1 MSDGNTFGG
10 FTDAFLT
17 AFRDEF
23 PKLTSLAISF
33 LSNASIATV
42 TAEEVN
48 MPVRLTEPS
57 GTHVSIGFLLRSVHA
72 ISQKQ

>member
-23 PKLTSLAISF
+23 PKLSSLAISF

-48 MPVRLTEPS
+48 MPVRLIQTS
-57 GTHVSIGFLLRSVHA
+57 GTHVSIGLLLRSVHA

>member
-23 PKLTSLAISF
+23 PKLSSLAISF
-33 LSNASIATV
+33 LSNVSTTAV
-42 TAEEVN
+42 TAEEVII
-48 MPVRLTEPS
+48 PVQLTETS
-57 GTHVSIGFLLRSVHA
+57 STHVSIGLLLRSVHA

>member
-10 FTDAFLT
+10 FADAFLT
-17 AFRDEF
+17 AFRDDF
-23 PKLTSLAISF
+23 PKLSSLAISF

-48 MPVRLTEPS
+48 IPVRLTETS
-57 GTHVSIGFLLRSVHA
+57 STHVSIGLLLRSMHA
-72 ISQKQ
+72 ISHKQ

>member
-23 PKLTSLAISF
+23 PKLSSLAISF
-33 LSNASIATV
+33 LSNASTATV

-48 MPVRLTEPS
+48 ITVQLARTS
-57 GTHVSIGFLLRSVHA
+57 STHVKIGLLLRSMHA
-72 ISQKQ
+72 ISRKQ